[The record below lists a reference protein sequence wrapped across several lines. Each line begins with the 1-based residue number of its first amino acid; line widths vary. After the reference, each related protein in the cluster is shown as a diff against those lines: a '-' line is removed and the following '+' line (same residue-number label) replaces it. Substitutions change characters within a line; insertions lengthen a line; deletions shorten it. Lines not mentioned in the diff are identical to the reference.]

1 MPSCQLERAQK
12 GDSRQKSAP
21 EPGTQCPPIAPACQ
35 WLTTTAGRI
44 ALDGHS
50 WMTAVHWAADPKTKR
65 YLPTR
70 THGPRAMNATTIVIA
85 QECANLL
92 ECRPG
97 IAYLARKARCSERT
111 VEYHLDMLRE
121 AGLLAYASKGTRTSG
136 GPNQASVYERV
147 IPTAFDEALGIRT
160 TQRNDTAPAYSRVPV
175 GIAETGRK
183 LIGKLA
189 KKASRKVRRRRPRT
203 PVMGRNRCTPMQ
215 GGTSA
220 PSSTGTSTS
229 PSETRLA
236 SGSSTHPT
244 QKKTNR
250 GPQKLNKI
258 GRRYQLAREL
268 ITNVPWLER
277 ASVPRIS
284 WIARHCADDGW
295 TWREVQAAAEEH
307 SPIDPMDSRRP
318 SGLLAYR
325 LKGVHQLYAKPAARE
340 QMVLAWHEST
350 AQEHFRHSGYGKV
363 TEHAA
368 PDTVEISDAQAAF
381 GASMRTGSTTRPAST
396 RDDGDEGLIPVGD
409 LDLHALSAHEIGI
422 HQAWAAAD
430 PTYVRSL
437 LNEMG
442 DTATRQLLTN
452 RLVNQALAALRI
464 TTTPTLANAF

>member
-1 MPSCQLERAQK
+1 
-12 GDSRQKSAP
+12 
-21 EPGTQCPPIAPACQ
+21 
-35 WLTTTAGRI
+35 
-44 ALDGHS
+44 
-50 WMTAVHWAADPKTKR
+50 MTAVHWVADPKAKR
-65 YLPTR
+65 YTPTR

-85 QECANLL
+85 QECANLKT
-92 ECRPG
+92 CRPG
-97 IAYLARKARCSERT
+97 IAYLARKAQCSERT

-136 GPNQASVYERV
+136 GPNQASVYERI
-147 IPTAFDEALGIRT
+147 IPAAFDEALGIRT
-160 TQRNDTAPAYSRVPV
+160 VQRDETAPAYSRVPV

-220 PSSTGTSTS
+220 LSSTGTSTS
-229 PSETRLA
+229 PSETKLA

-258 GRRYQLAREL
+258 GRRYQLAQQL
-268 ITNVPWLER
+268 ITNVPWMAN
-277 ASVPRIS
+277 ASAPRIS
-284 WIARHCADDGW
+284 WIARHCADAGW

-307 SPIDPMDSRRP
+307 SPIDPADTRRP

-325 LKGVHQLYAKPAARE
+325 LKGAHQLYAKPEARE
-340 QMVLAWHEST
+340 QMVLAWQEST
-350 AQEHFRHSGYGKV
+350 AQEHFRHSGYD
-363 TEHAA
+363 TAPHAA
-368 PDTVEISDAQAAF
+368 LDTDEISDAQAAF
-381 GASMRTGSTTRPAST
+381 GEAARAANTGRPSTAST
-396 RDDGDEGLIPVGD
+396 SDDNDLIPAETV
-409 LDLHALSAHEIGI
+409 DLHALTPHEIGI
-422 HQAWAAAD
+422 HRAFAVDD

-437 LNEMG
+437 LDTLG
-442 DTATRQLLTN
+442 DTATRQLLTS

-464 TTTPTLANAF
+464 TATPTLATAF